1 MAKAQ
6 MDEQVEAVLAAN
18 DNFYR
23 ALSLADF
30 NDMQRLWLPS
40 ADAVC
45 LHPGWLAL
53 HGWEDIR
60 ESWRS
65 IFKNQGPLHVWASE
79 PQVRIYNQTAE
90 VVCLENIDTAQIAS
104 AGVIQTRAT
113 NVFRL
118 ADGHWKLLEHH
129 AVPLPPGSA
138 RQMPERFSPN

>member
-1 MAKAQ
+1 
-6 MDEQVEAVLAAN
+6 MDEQTEAVLAAN

-30 NDMQRLWLPS
+30 NAMQRVWLPS

-45 LHPGWLAL
+45 LHPGWPAL
-53 HGWEDIR
+53 HGWEAIR

-90 VVCLENIDTAQIAS
+90 VTCLENIDTGQVAG
-104 AGVIQTRAT
+104 AGVMQTRAT

-118 ADGHWKLLEHH
+118 AEGHWKLLEHH

-138 RQMPERFSPN
+138 RKMPERFSPN